1 MTVRPF
7 GSYRGQDI
15 GEVVI
20 ASQGGAV
27 ATIIGWGAVLR
38 DLVVP
43 GPSGPQ
49 RVVLGL
55 ETLDEYVRHSPN
67 FGAVVGRYA
76 NRIGRARFRLDG
88 REVDLVPNENRNALH
103 GGPDGFGRRAWTI
116 VAHDARRV
124 HLALVSE
131 DGDMGYPGRL
141 FATATYEMLEP
152 ATLRITLQAIADQP
166 TPVNLTT
173 HSYYNLDG
181 STDVRDHRLQVS
193 ADFFTPVDP
202 ELIPTGEI
210 ASVDGTRFDFRR
222 ARTLR
227 MEAGYE
233 DYDMNLVVRRE
244 PGSGLVH
251 AATLSS
257 DVSGIA
263 LDLWTT
269 EPGVQVYDGHL
280 IDVPVAGLGGGAL
293 LRYAGLPL
301 EPQRFPDAPNRSH
314 FPSTLLL
321 PGQVSRQ
328 VSEIRFTLRSSAGC
342 VLAHRRASSIVYP
355 RDS

>member
-1 MTVRPF
+1 MPDAAYQPGMTIRPF
-7 GSYRGQDI
+7 GRYRGQTV

-20 ASQGGAV
+20 ASEAGAV
-27 ATIIGWGAVLR
+27 ATIIGWGAILR

-43 GPSGPQ
+43 GRSGPQ

-55 ETLDEYVRHSPN
+55 ETLDDYVRHSPN
-67 FGAVVGRYA
+67 FGAVIGRYA
-76 NRIGRARFRLDG
+76 NRIGQARFRLDG
-88 REVDLVPNENRNALH
+88 REVDLVPNEDGNALH

-116 VAHDARRV
+116 VAHDSRRV

-181 STDVRDHRLQVS
+181 SPDVRDHRLQVS

-202 ELIPTGEI
+202 KLIPTGEI
-210 ASVDGTRFDFRR
+210 ASVAGTRFDFRE
-222 ARTLR
+222 ARKLR
-227 MEAGYE
+227 TEAGYQ
-233 DYDMNLVVRRE
+233 DYDTNLIIRRE
-244 PGSGLVH
+244 PGSGLAH
-251 AATLSS
+251 GATLSS
-257 DVSGIA
+257 DVSG
-263 LDLWTT
+263 LVLELWTT

-280 IDVPVAGLGGGAL
+280 IDVPVPGLGGTT
-293 LRYAGLPL
+293 LRHYSGLPL
-301 EPQRFPDAPNRSH
+301 EPQRFPDSPNRSH
-314 FPSTLLL
+314 FPSTLLV
-321 PGQVSRQ
+321 PGHVSRQ
-328 VSEIRFTLRSSAGC
+328 VSEMRFSL
-342 VLAHRRASSIVYP
+342 P
-355 RDS
+355 N

>member
-1 MTVRPF
+1 MTIRPF
-7 GSYRGQDI
+7 GQYRGQEV

-20 ASQGGAV
+20 ASQAGAV
-27 ATIIGWGAVLR
+27 ATIVSWGAVLR

-43 GPSGPQ
+43 GRTGPQ

-55 ETLDEYVRHSPN
+55 DTLDDYVRYSPN
-67 FGAVVGRYA
+67 FGAVIGRYA
-76 NRIGRARFRLDG
+76 NRIGQARFRLDG
-88 REVDLVPNENRNALH
+88 REVDLVPNENGNELH

-116 VAHDARRV
+116 VAHDGRRV

-152 ATLRITLQAIADQP
+152 ATLRITLQASADQP

-181 STDVRDHRLQVS
+181 SPDVRDHKLQVS
-193 ADFFTPVDP
+193 ADFYTPVDA
-202 ELIPTGEI
+202 ELVPTGEI
-210 ASVDGTRFDFRR
+210 ASVAGTRFDFRE
-222 ARTLR
+222 ARQLR
-227 MEAGYE
+227 TNGAYQ
-233 DYDMNLVVRRE
+233 DYDANLVIRRE
-244 PGSGLVH
+244 PDSGLAH

-263 LDLWTT
+263 LELWTT

-280 IDVPVAGLGGGAL
+280 IDVPVAGLGGAV
-293 LRYAGLPL
+293 LRPYAGLPL
-301 EPQRFPDAPNRSH
+301 EPQKFPDSPNRSY
-314 FPSTLLL
+314 FPSTLLM
-321 PGQVSRQ
+321 PGYVSRQ
-328 VSEIRFTLRSSAGC
+328 VNEVRFRLPG
-342 VLAHRRASSIVYP
+342 
-355 RDS
+355 

>member
-1 MTVRPF
+1 MTIRPF
-7 GSYRGQDI
+7 GLYRGQDI

-20 ASQGGAV
+20 ASEAGAV
-27 ATIIGWGAVLR
+27 ATIISWGAVLR

-43 GPSGPQ
+43 GRTGPQ

-55 ETLDEYVRHSPN
+55 DTLDQYVRHSPN

-76 NRIGRARFRLDG
+76 NRIGQARFRLDG
-88 REVDLVPNENRNALH
+88 REVDLVPNENGNELH

-116 VAHDARRV
+116 VAHDPRRV

-152 ATLRITLQAIADQP
+152 ATLRITLQATADRP

-181 STDVRDHRLQVS
+181 SPDVRDHRLQVS
-193 ADFFTPVDP
+193 ADFFTPVDH

-210 ASVDGTRFDFRR
+210 ASIAGTRFDFREPR
-222 ARTLR
+222 MLR
-227 MEAGYE
+227 MQA
-233 DYDMNLVVRRE
+233 DYQDCDTNLIIRRE
-244 PGSGLVH
+244 PGSGLAH

-280 IDVPVAGLGGGAL
+280 IDVPVAGIDGMNLQP
-293 LRYAGLPL
+293 YAGMPL
-301 EPQRFPDAPNRSH
+301 EPQKFPDSPNRSH
-314 FPSTLLL
+314 FPSSVLS
-321 PGQVSRQ
+321 PGHVSRQ
-328 VSEIRFTLRSSAGC
+328 VSEVRFTLR
-342 VLAHRRASSIVYP
+342 R
-355 RDS
+355 

>member
-1 MTVRPF
+1 MTIRPY
-7 GSYRGQDI
+7 GRYRDQDV
-15 GEVVI
+15 GEVTI
-20 ASQGGAV
+20 ASEAGAV

-43 GPSGPQ
+43 GRSGPQ

-55 ETLDEYVRHSPN
+55 QTLDDYVRCSAN
-67 FGAVVGRYA
+67 FGAVIGRYA
-76 NRIGRARFRLDG
+76 NRIGQARFRLDG
-88 REVDLVPNENRNALH
+88 REIDLVPNENGNELH

-116 VAHDARRV
+116 VGHDARRV

-131 DGDMGYPGRL
+131 EGDMGYPGRL

-152 ATLRITLQAIADQP
+152 ATLRITLQAICDRP

-181 STDVRDHRLQVS
+181 SPDVRDHCLQVS
-193 ADFFTPVDP
+193 ADFFTPVDV

-210 ASVDGTRFDFRR
+210 ASVEGTRFDFRTAR
-222 ARTLR
+222 AIRT
-227 MEAGYE
+227 GPDYE
-233 DYDMNLVVRRE
+233 DYDANLIISRDA
-244 PGSGLVH
+244 GSDLAH

-257 DVSGIA
+257 DLSGIT

-280 IDVPVAGLGGGAL
+280 IDVPVAGLGGRAL
-293 LRYAGLPL
+293 HPYAGLPL

-314 FPSTLLL
+314 FLSTLLS
-321 PGQVSRQ
+321 PGHVSRQ
-328 VSEIRFTLRSSAGC
+328 VSEIRFTLAG
-342 VLAHRRASSIVYP
+342 
-355 RDS
+355 

>member
-1 MTVRPF
+1 MPHAGRPPGMTIRPL
-7 GSYRGQDI
+7 GIYRGQEI

-20 ASQGGAV
+20 ASQAGAV
-27 ATIIGWGAVLR
+27 ATIMSWGAVLR

-43 GPSGPQ
+43 GRSGPQ

-55 ETLDEYVRHSPN
+55 DTLDDYVRYSPN

-76 NRIGRARFRLDG
+76 NRIGQARFRLDG
-88 REVDLVPNENRNALH
+88 REVDLVANENGNELH

-116 VAHDARRV
+116 VSHDRRGV

-193 ADFFTPVDP
+193 ADFHTPVDA

-210 ASVDGTRFDFRR
+210 ASVVGTRFDFRE
-222 ARTLR
+222 ARQLR
-227 MEAGYE
+227 TDAAYQ
-233 DYDMNLVVRRE
+233 DYDANLVIRRE
-244 PGSGLVH
+244 PGSGLTH

-263 LDLWTT
+263 LELWTT

-280 IDVPVAGLGGGAL
+280 IDVPVAGLGGSIL
-293 LRYAGLPL
+293 QPYAGLPL
-301 EPQRFPDAPNRSH
+301 EPQKFPDSPNRSY
-314 FPSTLLL
+314 FPSTLLV
-321 PGQVSRQ
+321 PGRVSRQ
-328 VSEIRFTLRSSAGC
+328 VSKVRFTL
-342 VLAHRRASSIVYP
+342 AH
-355 RDS
+355 

>member
-1 MTVRPF
+1 MTIRPF
-7 GSYRGQDI
+7 GHYRGQEV

-20 ASQGGAV
+20 ASQAGAA
-27 ATIIGWGAVLR
+27 ATVMSWGAVLR

-43 GPSGPQ
+43 GRSGPQ

-55 ETLDEYVRHSPN
+55 DTLDDYVRYSPN

-76 NRIGRARFRLDG
+76 NRIGQARFWLDG
-88 REVDLVPNENRNALH
+88 REVDLVPNENGNELH

-116 VAHDARRV
+116 VAHDPRRV

-141 FATATYEMLEP
+141 FAIATYEMLEP

-181 STDVRDHRLQVS
+181 SADVRDHRLQVS
-193 ADFFTPVDP
+193 ADFYTPVDG

-210 ASVDGTRFDFRR
+210 ASVAGTRFDFRE

-227 MEAGYE
+227 TGAYQ
-233 DYDMNLVVRRE
+233 DYDANLVIRRE
-244 PGSGLVH
+244 PDSGLAH

-257 DVSGIA
+257 DASGIA
-263 LDLWTT
+263 LELWTT

-280 IDVPVAGLGGGAL
+280 IDVPVAGLGGTV
-293 LRYAGLPL
+293 LRPYAGLPL
-301 EPQRFPDAPNRSH
+301 EPQKFPDSPNRSH

-321 PGQVSRQ
+321 PGRVSRQ
-328 VSEIRFTLRSSAGC
+328 VSEVRLTL
-342 VLAHRRASSIVYP
+342 P
-355 RDS
+355 R